1 MLGTG
6 TLYLRVD
13 QMNGCIE
20 LLSFFYTGLLPPVM
34 HPEIVSGMGIAS
46 KFPFGTESSL
56 SNNDMMQ
63 FLMEQVIE

>member
-34 HPEIVSGMGIAS
+34 HPEIVSGMGIA
-46 KFPFGTESSL
+46 KKYILGTVSSL
-56 SNNDMMQ
+56 FSKAMMQ
-63 FLMEQVIE
+63 FLLEQVIV